1 MMDLTEAKIGS
12 DVVVKNIVIDDEE
25 LKSFLFSLG
34 CYIGETV
41 TLVSKKRGGY
51 VVSIKDA
58 RYNID
63 KELAKSIE
71 I

>member
-1 MMDLTEAKIGS
+1 MMNLTEAKIGD
-12 DVVVKNIVIDDEE
+12 DVVVKNILIDDEE
-25 LKSFLFSLG
+25 LKGFLFSLG

-63 KELAKSIE
+63 KDLARCIE